1 MKLPA
6 CAPEFKLYPTSI
18 LRRSALGLGYRRVKV
33 RAQRPGA
40 DYGEM
45 IEQKPG
51 EIDESGTCIEERKP
65 TELAEPLDMERREKR
80 NQACLLSS

>member
-1 MKLPA
+1 M
-6 CAPEFKLYPTSI
+6 
-18 LRRSALGLGYRRVKV
+18 